1 MQALPSRLAA
11 AQRRRLAMCGGNR
24 GMRASG
30 REASMRPE
38 SRVSRGE
45 AEKTKGRENQSPG
58 PSFNMVRLQEWY
70 LRLNQLIQIEIA
82 SDKYPI
88 HPQTYP
94 HTSRDLRERPHGAY
108 VYASGVNVMHTPT
121 VENSGTMV
129 SLTPDEIAKLKTTAV
144 RERPYAPRISIA
156 LAVRLLDKSDRYF
169 DPFAVL
175 DELDYLEGIRP
186 TSKTKRESPFKGPHL
201 QPFWHKHFSSARH
214 LVQNIGIRWNL
225 ADGGNRDLDRM
236 LREVVETYGEDPELW
251 QAYLT
256 HRLVVG
262 GFEERAQRGLTGD
275 WIIYAKHDGA
285 NYYLDL
291 ATHEEGE
298 LEHAE
303 QLSKKLRDGCF
314 AEFPFVFP

>member
-1 MQALPSRLAA
+1 M
-11 AQRRRLAMCGGNR
+11 
-24 GMRASG
+24 
-30 REASMRPE
+30 
-38 SRVSRGE
+38 
-45 AEKTKGRENQSPG
+45 
-58 PSFNMVRLQEWY
+58 
-70 LRLNQLIQIEIA
+70 
-82 SDKYPI
+82 
-88 HPQTYP
+88 
-94 HTSRDLRERPHGAY
+94 
-108 VYASGVNVMHTPT
+108 YATGVNVMHTPT
-121 VENSGTMV
+121 VEKSGTMV
-129 SLTPDEIAKLKTTAV
+129 SLTPDEIAKLKATAV
-144 RERPYAPRISIA
+144 RGRPYAPRISIA

-214 LVQNIGIRWNL
+214 LVRNIGIRWNL

-236 LREVVETYGEDPELW
+236 LREVAETYGEDPELW
-251 QAYLT
+251 QAYLA

-285 NYYLDL
+285 NYYLNL

-298 LEHAE
+298 PEHAE

-314 AEFPFVFP
+314 ADFPFVFP

>member
-1 MQALPSRLAA
+1 
-11 AQRRRLAMCGGNR
+11 
-24 GMRASG
+24 
-30 REASMRPE
+30 
-38 SRVSRGE
+38 
-45 AEKTKGRENQSPG
+45 
-58 PSFNMVRLQEWY
+58 
-70 LRLNQLIQIEIA
+70 
-82 SDKYPI
+82 
-88 HPQTYP
+88 
-94 HTSRDLRERPHGAY
+94 
-108 VYASGVNVMHTPT
+108 MHTLA
-121 VENSGTMV
+121 VEKSRTMV
-129 SLTPDEIAKLKTTAV
+129 SLTPDAIAQLKTTAV

-201 QPFWHKHFSSARH
+201 QPFWHKHFSSGRH
-214 LVQNIGIRWNL
+214 LVRNIGIRWNL

-236 LREVVETYGEDPELW
+236 LREVAEAYGEDPELW
-251 QAYLT
+251 QAYLA

-275 WIIYAKHDGA
+275 WIIYAKHEGA

-298 LEHAE
+298 PQHAE